1 MLLEDSRPG
10 RHPDDGAAPQPVDLL
25 IALAAAVI
33 QLLGTHV
40 AARHHSD
47 VQSLDAAAYLLLAIG
62 PIALLGRRRFPVA
75 VLAVVWTA
83 TMAYLAA
90 GYPAGPIWVS
100 LIIAFVTAVLR
111 GHRRAAGASLVA
123 GFFASGWLG
132 PVFGTG
138 RSPTLASSLA
148 VAAWLL
154 VLACLAELARFR
166 RERAAAA
173 RASLE
178 QEKLRRA
185 SDERMRI
192 ARELH
197 DVLAHNISLINVQA
211 STALHLIEKDPERA
225 PIALSAI
232 KDASK
237 EALIEL
243 RSVLGILRQ
252 VDENTPRAPAPS
264 VAHLDELVGR
274 AEAAGIAVRV
284 EVEGS
289 PRPLPAGVALAGFRI
304 VQEALTNVT
313 RHARAAS
320 ATVTVTYGR
329 GEIAVRIDDD
339 GSPPGSSSRRIPTS
353 PGGGNGVAG
362 MRERAEA
369 LGGRFEA
376 GPRSDGGFR
385 VRARLPAGDSA

>member
-1 MLLEDSRPG
+1 
-10 RHPDDGAAPQPVDLL
+10 
-25 IALAAAVI
+25 
-33 QLLGTHV
+33 
-40 AARHHSD
+40 
-47 VQSLDAAAYLLLAIG
+47 
-62 PIALLGRRRFPVA
+62 
-75 VLAVVWTA
+75 
-83 TMAYLAA
+83 
-90 GYPAGPIWVS
+90 
-100 LIIAFVTAVLR
+100 
-111 GHRRAAGASLVA
+111 
-123 GFFASGWLG
+123 
-132 PVFGTG
+132 
-138 RSPTLASSLA
+138 
-148 VAAWLL
+148 
-154 VLACLAELARFR
+154 
-166 RERAAAA
+166 
-173 RASLE
+173 
-178 QEKLRRA
+178 
-185 SDERMRI
+185 MRI